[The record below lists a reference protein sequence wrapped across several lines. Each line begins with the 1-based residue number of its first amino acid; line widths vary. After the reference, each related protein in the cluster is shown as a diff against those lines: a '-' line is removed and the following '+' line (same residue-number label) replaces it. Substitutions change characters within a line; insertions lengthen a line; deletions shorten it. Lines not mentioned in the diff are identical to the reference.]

1 MNTEERV
8 QFIADIAE
16 AVNPRSASLSDEE
29 QRWVRLAI
37 QREVQA
43 VQFRRAVIEKTLAGL
58 IWVALIGIGGV
69 FLEYI
74 KNHGFKS

>member
-1 MNTEERV
+1 MNAEERT
-8 QFIADIAE
+8 QFLADIAA
-16 AVNPRSASLSDEE
+16 AVNPRPASLSDEE
-29 QRWVRLAI
+29 QRWVRMAI

-43 VQFRRAVIEKTLAGL
+43 VQFRKAVIEKTLAGL
-58 IWVALIGIGGV
+58 IWVALVGIGGV